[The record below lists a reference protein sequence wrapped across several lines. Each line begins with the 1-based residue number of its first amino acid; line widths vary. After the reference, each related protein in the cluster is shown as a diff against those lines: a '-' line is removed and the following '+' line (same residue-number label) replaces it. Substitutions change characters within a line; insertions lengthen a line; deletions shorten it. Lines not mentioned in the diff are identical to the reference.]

1 MTPEQLIDAI
11 TALFDQIPPPET
23 EEEINASL
31 REAGYDPDEVAEE
44 FRSFAK
50 RTLEE
55 NRD

>member
-31 REAGYDPDEVAEE
+31 REAGFDPDEIAEG
-44 FRSFAK
+44 FRSLAK
-50 RTLEE
+50 SILENE
-55 NRD
+55 